1 MSGNW
6 EGVIEFV
13 CVVETG
19 SFSDAAKSLG
29 VSRSHVSKKVR
40 ELEVRLGVELLH
52 RTTRSVNLT
61 GLGAEFFPKCKR
73 LLGEMDE
80 AQALLIDEAIK
91 PQGTI
96 RLTVAGAFGER
107 MLAPALADFSVKYPD
122 ISVDVEFTNRL
133 INLSE
138 EQFDLA
144 LRSGQKQEIFRG
156 TEKADLLYQYEL
168 FTAAS
173 PSYLAKNAPITTIE
187 DLQYHN
193 CLSGTLPHW
202 RFQVSG
208 QVHNTVVHGRW
219 RSNNGRALVAAA
231 ISGVGII
238 QVPHFYVERAIEEGR
253 LKLVLGRYAVGG
265 LGYFAVVPTEHMP
278 RRVTMLIDHLK
289 ESLQVS

>member
-1 MSGNW
+1 MMSGNW

-13 CVVETG
+13 CVVEKG
-19 SFSDAAKSLG
+19 SFSDAAQSLG
-29 VSRSHVSKKVR
+29 VSRSHVSKKVK

-80 AQALLIDEAIK
+80 AQALLIDEAVK

-107 MLAPALADFSVKYPD
+107 MLAPALAGFAVKYPD

-156 TEKADLLYQYEL
+156 TEKADLLYQYKL
-168 FTAAS
+168 LTVAS
-173 PSYLAKNAPITTIE
+173 PIYLEKNAPITTIE

-202 RFQVSG
+202 RFDVSG
-208 QVHNTVVHGRW
+208 QVQNTVVHGRW

-231 ISGVGII
+231 IGGGGGFSGAAL
-238 QVPHFYVERAIEEGR
+238 F
-253 LKLVLGRYAVGG
+253 LGRGGGEGGRKTVFNRYFVVGG
-265 LGYFAVVPTEHMP
+265 GGFFVFAPQNTPTAGKNRH
-278 RRVTMLIDHLK
+278 VD
-289 ESLQVS
+289 S